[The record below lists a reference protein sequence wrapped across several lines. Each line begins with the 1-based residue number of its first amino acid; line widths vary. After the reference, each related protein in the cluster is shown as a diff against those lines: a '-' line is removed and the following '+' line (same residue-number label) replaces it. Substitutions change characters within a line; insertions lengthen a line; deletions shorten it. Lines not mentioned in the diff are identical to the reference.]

1 MLFPLRPDSN
11 DIARRG
17 SLKAEATAVVIAETI
32 AEATAKAIAETTA
45 KAKIVTIGLFLFE
58 LIRPACL

>member
-17 SLKAEATAVVIAETI
+17 SLEAEAEFIAETI
-32 AEATAKAIAETTA
+32 AEATAKAIAEATA
-45 KAKIVTIGLFLFE
+45 KAKIVTI
-58 LIRPACL
+58 RPACL